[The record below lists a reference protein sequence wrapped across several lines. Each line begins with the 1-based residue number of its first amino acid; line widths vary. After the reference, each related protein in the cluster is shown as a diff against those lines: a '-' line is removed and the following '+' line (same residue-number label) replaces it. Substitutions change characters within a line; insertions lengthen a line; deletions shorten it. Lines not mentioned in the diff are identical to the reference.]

1 MPCDGVCAGAN
12 PVGHP
17 NFDGP
22 KMIGYPPPYGGRT
35 VRGESLG
42 GPGSIPGM
50 ECLRSITSLA
60 HLILRNVIK
69 TFPQTNRVREVAS
82 AASRIFP

>member
-1 MPCDGVCAGAN
+1 MPVRIRLVT
-12 PVGHP
+12 PI
-17 NFDGP
+17 FDGP
-22 KMIGYPPPYGGRT
+22 KLIGYPPPIRRAYRL
-35 VRGESLG
+35 GESHS

-69 TFPQTNRVREVAS
+69 TFPLTNRVREVAS